1 MNLEKLFLEKT
12 PLFVFSSTRRLKHF
26 YLEQGEGF
34 LPNAMSMGSFFE
46 QAFYIPNKKKIPN
59 SARLILM
66 IDTIKA
72 IAKEKKSILE
82 GLLLFEN
89 SFLGY
94 LESTSFLFDLFDELS
109 SACIKLNELSSKDI
123 YLDYEK
129 HLEVLEMI
137 YDRYIKKLEGL
148 GFYDKIMQE
157 KPAILKE
164 FFEHFSSIEWHLD
177 GFMSVFERQCLLE
190 AAELVPIT
198 LHLSCDKY
206 NQKFL
211 EFLNLKL
218 ETDCDYSI
226 DFKTQKILSQTPKR
240 QKIEPKLY
248 ANSSYLKQSALVLQ
262 TIEEYLQKDNDP
274 NKMAIITPNADFLP
288 FLKLLDKNN
297 NLNFAMGLGAKNSP
311 YYTEL
316 VKILE
321 NLETSGFDLST
332 SPLLDL
338 ENLTL
343 ALLEQQ
349 SSKEKAPLKEAH
361 SQIMHQYHLLKDTLK
376 NYSLKDLLHLYLQEF
391 EANFRLDDSSGG
403 KIQVMDTLETRG
415 MQFDKIV
422 IVDFNETC
430 VPSLKDCD
438 LFLNSALRKSLN
450 LPTLLDKKNLQKHYY
465 YQLFKNSKEITLSY
479 IESETSKVSNMLLEL
494 NLHIEPIKDA
504 YTLFAPSLSKDYQE
518 EEIKAA
524 IPKDFSF
531 SASSLNAFLT
541 CKRRFYYHYMKR
553 FKESPKDESNSA
565 VGSLLHELLKE
576 AYEKDKNPYVLE
588 ERLIWLL
595 ETRENITPKERL
607 DTLVAL
613 KKIQAFYLKEKERFN
628 TKIKILDLEKS
639 FETIIQGIVFKGR
652 IDRIDKTADNE
663 MILLDYKF
671 KNDLK
676 LDNMSKTQRGG
687 LSPIEIAQISTDY
700 QMAIEIAQIS
710 TDYQMAIYAFA
721 LKNLGYKEPIKAF
734 FYDLRKGELL
744 EEDELI
750 LQAKMDHLEFSLI
763 PKLKQEI
770 DFEKT
775 SEAKDCEYC
784 SFKDMCNR

>member
-1 MNLEKLFLEKT
+1 MNLEKLFSQKT

-34 LPNAMSMGSFFE
+34 LPNAMSMGNFFE

-59 SARLILM
+59 SVRLILM

-226 DFKTQKILSQTPKR
+226 DFKTQKILSQTFND

-262 TIEEYLQKDNDP
+262 TIEEYLQQDNDP

-321 NLETSGFDLST
+321 DLETSGFDWSA

-338 ENLTL
+338 ESLTL
-343 ALLEQQ
+343 VLLEQQ

-403 KIQVMDTLETRG
+403 KIRVMDTLETRG

-479 IESETSKVSNMLLEL
+479 IESETSKASNMLLEL

-504 YTLFAPSLSKDYQE
+504 YTLFAPSPLKDYQE

-576 AYEKDKNPYVLE
+576 AYEKDKNPYALE

-607 DTLVAL
+607 DTLIAL
-613 KKIQAFYLKEKERFN
+613 KKIQAFYLKEKERFKA
-628 TKIKILDLEKS
+628 KIKILDLEKS
-639 FETIIQGIVFKGR
+639 FETTIQGVIFKGR

-663 MILLDYKF
+663 IILLDYKF
-671 KNDLK
+671 KSDLK
-676 LDNMSKTQRGG
+676 LDNMSKTQREG
-687 LSPIEIAQISTDY
+687 LSP
-700 QMAIEIAQIS
+700 IEIAQIS

-775 SEAKDCEYC
+775 LEVKDCEYC

>member
-59 SARLILM
+59 SVRQILM

-137 YDRYIKKLEGL
+137 YDRYVKKLEEL

-157 KPAILKE
+157 KPTILKE
-164 FFEHFSSIEWHLD
+164 FFEHFSSIEWYLD

-190 AAELVPIT
+190 VAELVPIT

-226 DFKTQKILSQTPKR
+226 DFKTQKILSQTFND

-248 ANSSYLKQSALVLQ
+248 ANSSYLKQGALVLQ

-321 NLETSGFDLST
+321 DLETSGFDLSA

-343 ALLEQQ
+343 PLLEQQ

-361 SQIMHQYHLLKDTLK
+361 SQIMHQYHLLKNTLK

-403 KIQVMDTLETRG
+403 KIRVMDTLETRG

-465 YQLFKNSKEITLSY
+465 YQLFKNSKEMVLSY

-504 YTLFAPSLSKDYQE
+504 YTLFAPSPLKDYQE
-518 EEIKAA
+518 EKIKAA

-553 FKESPKDESNSA
+553 FKESPKDENNST

-576 AYEKDKNPYVLE
+576 AYEKDKNPYALE

-607 DTLVAL
+607 NTLVVL
-613 KKIQAFYLKEKERFN
+613 KKIQAFYLKEKERFKA
-628 TKIKILDLEKS
+628 KIKILDLEKS
-639 FETIIQGIVFKGR
+639 FETTIQGVIFKGR

-663 MILLDYKF
+663 IILLDYKF
-671 KNDLK
+671 KSDLK

-700 QMAIEIAQIS
+700 QMAI
-710 TDYQMAIYAFA
+710 YAFA
-721 LKNLGYKEPIKAF
+721 LKNLGYKESIKAF

-744 EEDELI
+744 EEDELV

-775 SEAKDCEYC
+775 LELKDCEYC

>member
-59 SARLILM
+59 NARQILM

-137 YDRYIKKLEGL
+137 YDRYIKKLEEL

-157 KPAILKE
+157 KPTILKE

-190 AAELVPIT
+190 VAELVPIT

-211 EFLNLKL
+211 EFLNLKS

-288 FLKLLDKNN
+288 FLKLLYKNN

-321 NLETSGFDLST
+321 DLQTSGFDLST

-349 SSKEKAPLKEAH
+349 NSKEKAPLKEAH

-403 KIQVMDTLETRG
+403 KIRVMDTLETRG

-479 IESETSKVSNMLLEL
+479 VESETSKASNMLLEL

-504 YTLFAPSLSKDYQE
+504 YTLFAPTPLKDYQE

-553 FKESPKDESNSA
+553 FKESPKDESNGA

-576 AYEKDKNPYVLE
+576 AYEKDKTPYALE

-613 KKIQAFYLKEKERFN
+613 KKIQAFYTKEKERFKA
-628 TKIKILDLEKS
+628 KIKILDLEKS
-639 FETIIQGIVFKGR
+639 FETIIQGVIFKGR

-663 MILLDYKF
+663 IILLDYKF
-671 KNDLK
+671 KSDLK
-676 LDNMSKTQRGG
+676 LDNMSEKQRKS
-687 LSPIEIAQISTDY
+687 LRP
-700 QMAIEIAQIS
+700 IEIAQIS

-744 EEDELI
+744 EEDELT

-763 PKLKQEI
+763 PKLKQEMV
-770 DFEKT
+770 FEKT
-775 SEAKDCEYC
+775 LEAKDCEYC

>member
-34 LPNAMSMGSFFE
+34 LPNAMSMGNFFE
-46 QAFYIPNKKKIPN
+46 QAFYIPNQKKIPN

-157 KPAILKE
+157 KPTILKE

-226 DFKTQKILSQTPKR
+226 DFKTQKILSQTFND

-248 ANSSYLKQSALVLQ
+248 ANSSYLKQGALVLQ

-321 NLETSGFDLST
+321 DLETSDLDLSE
-332 SPLLDL
+332 SALLDL
-338 ENLTL
+338 ENITL
-343 ALLEQQ
+343 PLLEQQ
-349 SSKEKAPLKEAH
+349 SSKEKMPLKEVH

-403 KIQVMDTLETRG
+403 KIRVMDTLETRG

-479 IESETSKVSNMLLEL
+479 IESETSKASNMLLEL

-504 YTLFAPSLSKDYQE
+504 YTLFAPSPLKDYQE

-541 CKRRFYYHYMKR
+541 CKRRFYYHYIKR
-553 FKESPKDESNSA
+553 FKESPKDENNSA

-607 DTLVAL
+607 DTLIAL

-628 TKIKILDLEKS
+628 AKIKILDLEKS
-639 FETIIQGIVFKGR
+639 FETIIQGVVFKGR

-663 MILLDYKF
+663 IILLDYKF
-671 KNDLK
+671 KSDLK

-687 LSPIEIAQISTDY
+687 LSPIEIAQIST
-700 QMAIEIAQIS
+700 EIS

-744 EEDELI
+744 EEDELV

-775 SEAKDCEYC
+775 LEVKDCEYC

>member
-109 SACIKLNELSSKDI
+109 SACIKLNELSFKDI

-137 YDRYIKKLEGL
+137 YNRYIKKLEEL
-148 GFYDKIMQE
+148 GFYDKIMQK
-157 KPAILKE
+157 KPTILKE

-190 AAELVPIT
+190 VAELVPIT

-226 DFKTQKILSQTPKR
+226 DFKTQKILSQTFND

-288 FLKLLDKNN
+288 FLKLLDQNN

-321 NLETSGFDLST
+321 DLQTSGFDLSA

-338 ENLTL
+338 ESLTL

-349 SSKEKAPLKEAH
+349 NSKEKAPLKEAH

-376 NYSLKDLLHLYLQEF
+376 NYNLKDLLHLYLQEF

-403 KIQVMDTLETRG
+403 KIRVMDTLETRG

-504 YTLFAPSLSKDYQE
+504 YTLFAPSPLKDYQE

-553 FKESPKDESNSA
+553 FKESPKDENNSA

-576 AYEKDKNPYVLE
+576 AYEKDKNPYALE

-595 ETRENITPKERL
+595 ETRGNITTKERL

-613 KKIQAFYLKEKERFN
+613 KKIQAFYLKEKERFKA
-628 TKIKILDLEKS
+628 KIKILDLEKS
-639 FETIIQGIVFKGR
+639 FETIIQGVVFKGR

-663 MILLDYKF
+663 IILLDYKF
-671 KNDLK
+671 KSDLK
-676 LDNMSKTQRGG
+676 LDNMSKTQRGD

-700 QMAIEIAQIS
+700 QMAI
-710 TDYQMAIYAFA
+710 YACT
-721 LKNLGYKEPIKAF
+721 LKNLGYKGPIKSF

-744 EEDELI
+744 EEDELT

-775 SEAKDCEYC
+775 LEVKDCEYC

>member
-59 SARLILM
+59 SARQILM

-137 YDRYIKKLEGL
+137 YDRYIKKLEEL
-148 GFYDKIMQE
+148 GFYDKIMQK
-157 KPAILKE
+157 KPTILKE

-190 AAELVPIT
+190 VAELVPIT

-226 DFKTQKILSQTPKR
+226 DFKTQKILSQTFND

-248 ANSSYLKQSALVLQ
+248 ANSSYLKQGALVLQ

-288 FLKLLDKNN
+288 FLKLLDQNN

-321 NLETSGFDLST
+321 DLQTSGFNLSG
-332 SPLLDL
+332 SALLDL
-338 ENLTL
+338 ENITL

-361 SQIMHQYHLLKDTLK
+361 SQIMHQYHLLKDTLQ

-403 KIQVMDTLETRG
+403 KIRVMDTLETRG

-465 YQLFKNSKEITLSY
+465 YQLFKNSKEMVLSY
-479 IESETSKVSNMLLEL
+479 IESETSKASNMLLEL
-494 NLHIEPIKDA
+494 DLHTEPIKDA
-504 YTLFAPSLSKDYQE
+504 YTLFAPSPLKDYQE

-524 IPKDFSF
+524 IPKDFGF

-576 AYEKDKNPYVLE
+576 AYEKDKNPYALE

-595 ETRENITPKERL
+595 ETRENVTPKERL
-607 DTLVAL
+607 DTLIAL
-613 KKIQAFYLKEKERFN
+613 KKIQAFYLKEKERFKA
-628 TKIKILDLEKS
+628 KIKILDLEKS

-663 MILLDYKF
+663 IILLDYKF

-676 LDNMSKTQRGG
+676 LDNMSEKQRKS
-687 LSPIEIAQISTDY
+687 LSP
-700 QMAIEIAQIS
+700 IEIAQIS

-744 EEDELI
+744 EEDELT

-770 DFEKT
+770 VFEKT
-775 SEAKDCEYC
+775 LEAKDCEYC

>member
-1 MNLEKLFLEKT
+1 MNLEKLFLEKA
-12 PLFVFSSTRRLKHF
+12 PLFIFSSTRRLKHF

-72 IAKEKKSILE
+72 VAKEKKSILE

-137 YDRYIKKLEGL
+137 YNRYIKKLEEL

-157 KPAILKE
+157 KPTILKE

-190 AAELVPIT
+190 VAELVPIT

-226 DFKTQKILSQTPKR
+226 DFKTQKILSQTSND

-262 TIEEYLQKDNDP
+262 TIEEYLQQDNDP

-297 NLNFAMGLGAKNSP
+297 NLNFAMGLGAKNNP

-321 NLETSGFDLST
+321 DLETSGFDLSA

-343 ALLEQQ
+343 PLLEQQ

-361 SQIMHQYHLLKDTLK
+361 SQIMHQYHLLKDALK

-403 KIQVMDTLETRG
+403 KIRVMDTLETRG

-465 YQLFKNSKEITLSY
+465 YQLFKNSKEMALSY

-494 NLHIEPIKDA
+494 DLPIEPIKDA
-504 YTLFAPSLSKDYQE
+504 YTLFAPTPLKDYQE
-518 EEIKAA
+518 EEIKAT

-541 CKRRFYYHYMKR
+541 CKCRFYYHYIKR

-576 AYEKDKNPYVLE
+576 AYEKDKNPYALE
-588 ERLIWLL
+588 ERLVQLL
-595 ETRENITPKERL
+595 KTRENITPKERL
-607 DTLVAL
+607 DTLIAL
-613 KKIQAFYLKEKERFN
+613 KKIQAFYVKEKERFKA
-628 TKIKILDLEKS
+628 KIKILDLEKS
-639 FETIIQGIVFKGR
+639 FETTIQGVAFKGR

-671 KNDLK
+671 KSKLK
-676 LDNMSKTQRGG
+676 LDNMSEKQRGG
-687 LSPIEIAQISTDY
+687 LSPIEIAQLSADY
-700 QMAIEIAQIS
+700 QMAV
-710 TDYQMAIYAFA
+710 YVFA
-721 LKNLGYKEPIKAF
+721 LKNLGYKGPIKAF

-744 EEDELI
+744 EEEEPI
-750 LQAKMDHLEFSLI
+750 LQAKMHYLESSLI

-775 SEAKDCEYC
+775 LEVKDCEYC

>member
-1 MNLEKLFLEKT
+1 MNLEKLFLERT

-109 SACIKLNELSSKDI
+109 SACIKLNELPSKDI

-137 YDRYIKKLEGL
+137 YKRYIKKLEEL

-157 KPAILKE
+157 KPTILKE

-190 AAELVPIT
+190 VAKLVPIT
-198 LHLSCDKY
+198 LHLSCDQY

-226 DFKTQKILSQTPKR
+226 DFKTQKILSQTFND

-316 VKILE
+316 LKTLE
-321 NLETSGFDLST
+321 DLETSGFDLSA

-403 KIQVMDTLETRG
+403 KIRVMDTLETRG

-422 IVDFNETC
+422 IVNFNETC

-465 YQLFKNSKEITLSY
+465 YQLFKNSKEMALSY

-504 YTLFAPSLSKDYQE
+504 YTLFESTPLKDYQE
-518 EEIKAA
+518 EEIQAA

-541 CKRRFYYHYMKR
+541 CKRRFYYHYIKR
-553 FKESPKDESNSA
+553 FKESPKDESNST

-576 AYEKDKNPYVLE
+576 AYEKDKNPYALE
-588 ERLIWLL
+588 ERLIQLL
-595 ETRENITPKERL
+595 ETRGNITPKERL
-607 DTLVAL
+607 DTLIAL
-613 KKIQAFYLKEKERFN
+613 KKIQAFYVKEKERFN
-628 TKIKILDLEKS
+628 AKIKILDLEKS
-639 FETIIQGIVFKGR
+639 FETTIQGVAFKGR

-663 MILLDYKF
+663 IVLLDYKF
-671 KNDLK
+671 KSELK
-676 LDNMSKTQRGG
+676 LDNMSEKQRGS
-687 LSPIEIAQISTDY
+687 LSSIEIAQIS
-700 QMAIEIAQIS
+700 A
-710 TDYQMAIYAFA
+710 DYQMAIYAFA
-721 LKNLGYKEPIKAF
+721 LKNLGYKGPIKAF
-734 FYDLRKGELL
+734 FYDLRKGKLL
-744 EEDELI
+744 EEEEPV
-750 LQAKMDHLEFSLI
+750 LQAKMDYLKFSLI

-775 SEAKDCEYC
+775 LEVKDCEYC

>member
-34 LPNAMSMGSFFE
+34 LPSAMSMGNFFE

-109 SACIKLNELSSKDI
+109 SACIKLNELSFKDI

-137 YDRYIKKLEGL
+137 YDRYIKKLEEL
-148 GFYDKIMQE
+148 GFYDKIIQE

-190 AAELVPIT
+190 VAELVPIT

-226 DFKTQKILSQTPKR
+226 DFKTQKILSQTFND

-248 ANSSYLKQSALVLQ
+248 ANSSYLKQGALVLQ

-288 FLKLLDKNN
+288 FLKLLDRNN

-321 NLETSGFDLST
+321 DLQTSGFNLSG
-332 SPLLDL
+332 SALLDL
-338 ENLTL
+338 ENITL
-343 ALLEQQ
+343 PLLEQQ

-403 KIQVMDTLETRG
+403 KIRVMDTLETRG

-465 YQLFKNSKEITLSY
+465 YQLFKNSKEMVLSY
-479 IESETSKVSNMLLEL
+479 IESETSKASNMLLEL
-494 NLHIEPIKDA
+494 DLHIEPIKDA
-504 YTLFAPSLSKDYQE
+504 YTLFESTPLKDYQE

-541 CKRRFYYHYMKR
+541 CKRRFYYYYMKR
-553 FKESPKDESNSA
+553 FKESPKDENNSA

-576 AYEKDKNPYVLE
+576 AYEKDKNPYALE

-613 KKIQAFYLKEKERFN
+613 KKIQAFYAKEKERFN
-628 TKIKILDLEKS
+628 AKIKILDLEKS
-639 FETIIQGIVFKGR
+639 FETAIQGVVFKGR

-663 MILLDYKF
+663 IILLDYKF
-671 KNDLK
+671 KSDLK
-676 LDNMSKTQRGG
+676 LDNMSKTQREG

-700 QMAIEIAQIS
+700 QMAI
-710 TDYQMAIYAFA
+710 YACA
-721 LKNLGYKEPIKAF
+721 LKNLGYKGPIKAF

-744 EEDELI
+744 EEDELT
-750 LQAKMDHLEFSLI
+750 LQAKMDHLEFSLV

-775 SEAKDCEYC
+775 LEVKDCEYC

>member
-1 MNLEKLFLEKT
+1 MNLEKLFSQKT

-137 YDRYIKKLEGL
+137 YERYIKKLEGL

-157 KPAILKE
+157 KPTILKE

-190 AAELVPIT
+190 VAELVPIT

-226 DFKTQKILSQTPKR
+226 DFKTQKILSQTPNR

-262 TIEEYLQKDNDP
+262 TIEEYLQQDNDP

-297 NLNFAMGLGAKNSP
+297 NLNFAMGLGAKNSL

-321 NLETSGFDLST
+321 DLQTSGFDLSA

-361 SQIMHQYHLLKDTLK
+361 SQIMHQYHLLKNTLK

-403 KIQVMDTLETRG
+403 KIRVMDTLETRG
-415 MQFDKIV
+415 MQFDKVV

-465 YQLFKNSKEITLSY
+465 YQLFKNSKEMVLSY
-479 IESETSKVSNMLLEL
+479 IESETSKASNMLLEL

-504 YTLFAPSLSKDYQE
+504 YTLFAPTPLKDYQE

-541 CKRRFYYHYMKR
+541 CKRRFYYHYIKR

-576 AYEKDKNPYVLE
+576 AYEKDKNPYALE

-607 DTLVAL
+607 DTLIAL
-613 KKIQAFYLKEKERFN
+613 KKIQAFYVKEKERFKA
-628 TKIKILDLEKS
+628 KIKILDLEKS
-639 FETIIQGIVFKGR
+639 FETTIQGVAFKGR

-671 KNDLK
+671 KSELK
-676 LDNMSKTQRGG
+676 LDNMSKNQREG
-687 LSPIEIAQISTDY
+687 LSP
-700 QMAIEIAQIS
+700 IEIAQIS

-721 LKNLGYKEPIKAF
+721 LKNLGYKGPIKAF

-744 EEDELI
+744 EEEELT
-750 LQAKMDHLEFSLI
+750 LQAKMDHLEYSLI
-763 PKLKQEI
+763 PKLKQEMV
-770 DFEKT
+770 FEKT
-775 SEAKDCEYC
+775 PEIKDCEYC

>member
-46 QAFYIPNKKKIPN
+46 QAFYIPNKKKIPKN
-59 SARLILM
+59 ACQILM

-72 IAKEKKSILE
+72 IAREKKSILE

-137 YDRYIKKLEGL
+137 YDRYIKKLEKL

-157 KPAILKE
+157 KPTILKE
-164 FFEHFSSIEWHLD
+164 FFEHFSSIEWYLD

-190 AAELVPIT
+190 VAELVPIT

-226 DFKTQKILSQTPKR
+226 DFKTQKILSQTFND

-248 ANSSYLKQSALVLQ
+248 ANSSYLKQGALVLQ

-274 NKMAIITPNADFLP
+274 NQMAIITPNADFLP

-321 NLETSGFDLST
+321 DLQTSDCNLSESA
-332 SPLLDL
+332 LLDL

-361 SQIMHQYHLLKDTLK
+361 SQIMHQYHLLKDTLQ

-403 KIQVMDTLETRG
+403 KIRVMDTLETRG
-415 MQFDKIV
+415 MQFDKVV

-479 IESETSKVSNMLLEL
+479 IESETSKASNMLLEL

-504 YTLFAPSLSKDYQE
+504 YTLFAPTPLKDYQE

-531 SASSLNAFLT
+531 STSSLNAFLT
-541 CKRRFYYHYMKR
+541 CKRRFYYHYIKR
-553 FKESPKDESNSA
+553 FKESPKDESNST

-576 AYEKDKNPYVLE
+576 AYKKDKNPYSLE
-588 ERLIWLL
+588 ERLIQFL

-639 FETIIQGIVFKGR
+639 FETIIQGVVFKGR

-663 MILLDYKF
+663 IILLDYKF

-676 LDNMSKTQRGG
+676 LDNMSKTQRER
-687 LSPIEIAQISTDY
+687 LSPIEIAQIR
-700 QMAIEIAQIS
+700 

-744 EEDELI
+744 EEDELV

-775 SEAKDCEYC
+775 LEVKDCEYC

>member
-1 MNLEKLFLEKT
+1 MHLEKLFLEKT

-34 LPNAMSMGSFFE
+34 LPSAMSMGSFFE
-46 QAFYIPNKKKIPN
+46 QAFYIPNKKKIPK
-59 SARLILM
+59 SVRQILM
-66 IDTIKA
+66 IDTIKT
-72 IAKEKKSILE
+72 IAKEKGSILE

-129 HLEVLEMI
+129 HLEILEMI
-137 YDRYIKKLEGL
+137 YDRYIKKLEKL

-164 FFEHFSSIEWHLD
+164 FFSHFSSIEWHLD

-190 AAELVPIT
+190 AAELVPII

-226 DFKTQKILSQTPKR
+226 DFKTQKILSQTPND

-248 ANSSYLKQSALVLQ
+248 ANSSYLKQSALILQ

-297 NLNFAMGLGAKNSP
+297 NLNFAMGLGAKNCS

-321 NLETSGFDLST
+321 DSENNDGSLSA
-332 SPLLDL
+332 SALLDL

-343 ALLEQQ
+343 SLLEEQ
-349 SSKEKAPLKEAH
+349 SSKEQASLKETH
-361 SQIMHQYHLLKDTLK
+361 SQIMHQYHLLEDTLK
-376 NYSLKDLLHLYLQEF
+376 NYSFKDLLHLYLQEF

-403 KIQVMDTLETRG
+403 KIRVMDTLETRG

-422 IVDFNETC
+422 IADFNESC
-430 VPSLKDCD
+430 VPNLKDCD

-465 YQLFKNSKEITLSY
+465 YQLFKNSKEMVLSY
-479 IESETSKVSNMLLEL
+479 IESETSKASNMLLEL
-494 NLHIEPIKDA
+494 DLNLKPIKDA
-504 YTLFAPSLSKDYQE
+504 YTLFATSPLKDYQE
-518 EEIKAA
+518 EDIKAT
-524 IPKDFSF
+524 IPKGFGF
-531 SASSLNAFLT
+531 SASSLNTFLA
-541 CKRRFYYHYMKR
+541 CKRRFYYHYIKR
-553 FKESPKDESNSA
+553 FRESSKDESNST

-576 AYEKDKNPYVLE
+576 AYEKNKSPNLLK
-588 ERLIWLL
+588 ERLIQLL
-595 ETRENITPKERL
+595 EKKENTTPKERL
-607 DTLVAL
+607 DTLVAIE
-613 KKIQAFYLKEKERFN
+613 KIQAFYKKEQQRFSE
-628 TKIKILDLEKS
+628 KITILDLEKS
-639 FETIIQGIVFKGR
+639 FETTVEGILFKGR
-652 IDRIDKTADNE
+652 IDRIDKSADNE
-663 MILLDYKF
+663 IILLDYKF
-671 KNDLK
+671 KSELQ
-676 LDNMSKTQRGG
+676 LDNMSKKQRGN
-687 LSPIEIAQISTDY
+687 LSPTEIAQISP
-700 QMAIEIAQIS
+700 
-710 TDYQMAIYAFA
+710 DYQMAIYAYA
-721 LKNLGYKEPIKAF
+721 LKNLGYKDPIKAF
-734 FYDLRKGELL
+734 FYDLRKGELVG
-744 EEDELI
+744 EDELF
-750 LQAKMDHLEFSLI
+750 LQAKINHLVHSLI

-770 DFEKT
+770 DFKKT
-775 SEAKDCEYC
+775 SEVKDCEYC
-784 SFKDMCNR
+784 SFKDMCNRNL

>member
-1 MNLEKLFLEKT
+1 MNLEKLFLEKS

-34 LPNAMSMGSFFE
+34 LPNAMSMGNFFE
-46 QAFYIPNKKKIPN
+46 QAFYIPNKKKIPKN
-59 SARLILM
+59 ARQILM

-109 SACIKLNELSSKDI
+109 SACIKLNELSFKDI

-148 GFYDKIMQE
+148 GFYDKIMQK
-157 KPAILKE
+157 KPTILKE

-190 AAELVPIT
+190 VAELVPIT

-226 DFKTQKILSQTPKR
+226 DFKTQKILSQTFND

-248 ANSSYLKQSALVLQ
+248 ANSSYLKQGALVLQ

-288 FLKLLDKNN
+288 FLKLLDQNN

-321 NLETSGFDLST
+321 DLQTSDFNLSGSA
-332 SPLLDL
+332 LLDL
-338 ENLTL
+338 ENITL
-343 ALLEQQ
+343 PLLEQQ

-403 KIQVMDTLETRG
+403 KIRVMDTLETRG

-465 YQLFKNSKEITLSY
+465 YQLFKNSKEITLSH
-479 IESETSKVSNMLLEL
+479 IESETSKASNMLLEL

-504 YTLFAPSLSKDYQE
+504 YTLFETSPLKDYQE

-531 SASSLNAFLT
+531 SASSLNTFLT

-553 FKESPKDESNSA
+553 FKESPKDENNSA

-576 AYEKDKNPYVLE
+576 AYEKDKNPYALE

-607 DTLVAL
+607 DTLIAL

-628 TKIKILDLEKS
+628 AKIKILDLEKS
-639 FETIIQGIVFKGR
+639 FETIIQGVIFKGR

-663 MILLDYKF
+663 IILLDYKF
-671 KNDLK
+671 
-676 LDNMSKTQRGG
+676 RG
-687 LSPIEIAQISTDY
+687 LSP
-700 QMAIEIAQIS
+700 IEIAQIS

-721 LKNLGYKEPIKAF
+721 LKNLGYREPIKAF

-744 EEDELI
+744 EEDELT

-775 SEAKDCEYC
+775 LEVKDCEYC

>member
-46 QAFYIPNKKKIPN
+46 QAFYIPNKKKIPKN
-59 SARLILM
+59 VRQILM

-137 YDRYIKKLEGL
+137 YDRYVKKLEEL

-157 KPAILKE
+157 KPTILKE

-190 AAELVPIT
+190 VAELVPIT

-248 ANSSYLKQSALVLQ
+248 ANSSYLKQGALVLQ

-288 FLKLLDKNN
+288 FLKLLDQNN

-321 NLETSGFDLST
+321 DLQTSGFDLSA

-338 ENLTL
+338 ESLTL

-349 SSKEKAPLKEAH
+349 GSKEKAPLKEVH
-361 SQIMHQYHLLKDTLK
+361 SQIMHQYHLLKNTLK

-403 KIQVMDTLETRG
+403 KIRVMDTLETRG

-479 IESETSKVSNMLLEL
+479 IESETSKASNMLLEL
-494 NLHIEPIKDA
+494 DLHIEPIKDA
-504 YTLFAPSLSKDYQE
+504 YTLFAPSPLKDYQE

-541 CKRRFYYHYMKR
+541 CKRRFYYHYIKR

-576 AYEKDKNPYVLE
+576 AYEKDKNPYALE
-588 ERLIWLL
+588 ERLVQLL

-607 DTLVAL
+607 DTLIAL
-613 KKIQAFYLKEKERFN
+613 KKIQAFYVKEKERFKA
-628 TKIKILDLEKS
+628 KIKILDLEKS
-639 FETIIQGIVFKGR
+639 FETIIQGIVFKGH

-671 KNDLK
+671 KSELK
-676 LDNMSKTQRGG
+676 LDNMSKTQREG
-687 LSPIEIAQISTDY
+687 LSPIEIAQISP
-700 QMAIEIAQIS
+700 
-710 TDYQMAIYAFA
+710 DYQMAIYAFA

-744 EEDELI
+744 EEDELT
-750 LQAKMDHLEFSLI
+750 LQAKMHYLEFSLI

>member
-1 MNLEKLFLEKT
+1 MNLEKLFSQKT

-59 SARLILM
+59 SARQILM

-72 IAKEKKSILE
+72 IAREKKSILE

-109 SACIKLNELSSKDI
+109 SACIKLNELSFKDI

-137 YDRYIKKLEGL
+137 YDRYVKKLEEL

-190 AAELVPIT
+190 MAELVPIT

-226 DFKTQKILSQTPKR
+226 DFKTQKILSQTFND

-248 ANSSYLKQSALVLQ
+248 ANSSYLKQGALVLQ

-288 FLKLLDKNN
+288 FLKLLDRNN

-321 NLETSGFDLST
+321 DLQTSGFDLSA

-349 SSKEKAPLKEAH
+349 SSKEKTPLKEAH

-403 KIQVMDTLETRG
+403 KIRVMDTLETRG
-415 MQFDKIV
+415 MQFDKVV

-479 IESETSKVSNMLLEL
+479 IESETSKASNMLLEL

-504 YTLFAPSLSKDYQE
+504 YTLFAPSPLKDYQE
-518 EEIKAA
+518 EEIKVA

-565 VGSLLHELLKE
+565 VGSLIHELLKE
-576 AYEKDKNPYVLE
+576 VYEKDKNPHSLE

-613 KKIQAFYLKEKERFN
+613 KKIQAFYLKEKERFKA
-628 TKIKILDLEKS
+628 KIKILDLEKS
-639 FETIIQGIVFKGR
+639 FETIIQGVVFKGR

-663 MILLDYKF
+663 IILLDYKF
-671 KNDLK
+671 KSDLR
-676 LDNMSKTQRGG
+676 LDNI
-687 LSPIEIAQISTDY
+687 SP
-700 QMAIEIAQIS
+700 IEIAQIS

-750 LQAKMDHLEFSLI
+750 LQAKMDHLEYSLI

-775 SEAKDCEYC
+775 LEVKDCEYC

>member
-46 QAFYIPNKKKIPN
+46 QAFYIPNKKKIPKN
-59 SARLILM
+59 ARQILM

-137 YDRYIKKLEGL
+137 YDRYIKKLEKL

-157 KPAILKE
+157 KPTILKE

-190 AAELVPIT
+190 VAELVPIT

-226 DFKTQKILSQTPKR
+226 DFKTQKILSQTFND

-262 TIEEYLQKDNDP
+262 TTEEYLQENNDP
-274 NKMAIITPNADFLP
+274 NQMAIITPNADFLP

-321 NLETSGFDLST
+321 DLQTSDLDLSG
-332 SPLLDL
+332 SALLDL
-338 ENLTL
+338 ENLTIP
-343 ALLEQQ
+343 LLEQQ

-403 KIQVMDTLETRG
+403 KIRVMDTLETRG
-415 MQFDKIV
+415 MQFDKVV

-479 IESETSKVSNMLLEL
+479 IESETLKASNMLLEL

-504 YTLFAPSLSKDYQE
+504 YTLFETSPLKDYQE

-553 FKESPKDESNSA
+553 FKETPKDESNSA

-576 AYEKDKNPYVLE
+576 AYEKDKNPYSLE
-588 ERLIWLL
+588 ERLIQFL

-628 TKIKILDLEKS
+628 TEITILDLEKS
-639 FETIIQGIVFKGR
+639 FETIIQGVIFKGR

-663 MILLDYKF
+663 IILLDYKF
-671 KNDLK
+671 KSDLK
-676 LDNMSKTQRGG
+676 LDNMSEKQRKS
-687 LSPIEIAQISTDY
+687 LRP
-700 QMAIEIAQIS
+700 IEIAQIS
-710 TDYQMAIYAFA
+710 TDYQMAIYARS

-775 SEAKDCEYC
+775 LEVKDCEYC

>member
-34 LPNAMSMGSFFE
+34 LPSAMSMGSFFE
-46 QAFYIPNKKKIPN
+46 QAFYIPNKKKIPKN
-59 SARLILM
+59 ACQILM

-137 YDRYIKKLEGL
+137 YDRYIKKLEKL

-157 KPAILKE
+157 KPTILKE

-190 AAELVPIT
+190 VAKLVPIT

-226 DFKTQKILSQTPKR
+226 DFKTQKILSQTFND

-248 ANSSYLKQSALVLQ
+248 ANSNYLKQGALVLQ

-321 NLETSGFDLST
+321 DLEASGDLSA

-343 ALLEQQ
+343 PLLEQQ

-391 EANFRLDDSSGG
+391 ETNFRLDDSSGG
-403 KIQVMDTLETRG
+403 KIRVMDTLETRG

-438 LFLNSALRKSLN
+438 LFLNSALRQSLN

-465 YQLFKNSKEITLSY
+465 YQLFKNSKEMALSY
-479 IESETSKVSNMLLEL
+479 IESETSKASNMLLEL

-504 YTLFAPSLSKDYQE
+504 YTLFATAPLKDYQE

-541 CKRRFYYHYMKR
+541 CKRRFYYHYMKC
-553 FKESPKDESNSA
+553 FKESPKDENNSA

-576 AYEKDKNPYVLE
+576 AYEKDKNPYSLE

-595 ETRENITPKERL
+595 KTRENITPKERL

-628 TKIKILDLEKS
+628 AKIKILDLEKS
-639 FETIIQGIVFKGR
+639 FETAIQGVVFKGR
-652 IDRIDKTADNE
+652 IDRVDKTADNE
-663 MILLDYKF
+663 IILLDYKF
-671 KNDLK
+671 KSDLK
-676 LDNMSKTQRGG
+676 L
-687 LSPIEIAQISTDY
+687 SPK
-700 QMAIEIAQIS
+700 EIAQIS

-744 EEDELI
+744 EEDELV

-770 DFEKT
+770 DFKKT
-775 SEAKDCEYC
+775 LEVKDCEYC

>member
-34 LPNAMSMGSFFE
+34 LPNAMSMGNFFE

-59 SARLILM
+59 SVRLILM

-137 YDRYIKKLEGL
+137 YERYIKKLEEL

-157 KPAILKE
+157 KPTILKE

-190 AAELVPIT
+190 VAELVPIT

-321 NLETSGFDLST
+321 YLQTSDCNLSGSA
-332 SPLLDL
+332 LLDL
-338 ENLTL
+338 ENITL
-343 ALLEQQ
+343 PLLEQQ

-361 SQIMHQYHLLKDTLK
+361 SQIMHQYHLLKDTLQ

-403 KIQVMDTLETRG
+403 KIRVMDTLETRG
-415 MQFDKIV
+415 MQFDKVV

-438 LFLNSALRKSLN
+438 LFLNSALRQSLN

-465 YQLFKNSKEITLSY
+465 YQLFKNSKEMVLSY
-479 IESETSKVSNMLLEL
+479 IESETSKASNMLLEL
-494 NLHIEPIKDA
+494 DLHIEPIKDA
-504 YTLFAPSLSKDYQE
+504 YTLFAPSPLKDYQE

-541 CKRRFYYHYMKR
+541 CKRRFYYHCMKR
-553 FKESPKDESNSA
+553 FKESPKDENNSA

-576 AYEKDKNPYVLE
+576 AYEKDKNPYALE

-607 DTLVAL
+607 DTLIVL
-613 KKIQAFYLKEKERFN
+613 KKIQAFYLKEKERFKA
-628 TKIKILDLEKS
+628 KIKILDLEKS
-639 FETIIQGIVFKGR
+639 FETTIQGVAFKGR

-663 MILLDYKF
+663 IILLDYKF
-671 KNDLK
+671 ENDLK
-676 LDNMSKTQRGG
+676 LDNMNKTQREG

-700 QMAIEIAQIS
+700 QMAF
-710 TDYQMAIYAFA
+710 YAFA

-744 EEDELI
+744 EEEELT

-763 PKLKQEI
+763 PKLKQAI

-775 SEAKDCEYC
+775 LEAKDCEYC

>member
-1 MNLEKLFLEKT
+1 MNLEKLFSQKT

-34 LPNAMSMGSFFE
+34 LPNAMSMGNFFE

-59 SARLILM
+59 NARQILM

-137 YDRYIKKLEGL
+137 YDHYIKKLEGL

-190 AAELVPIT
+190 VAELVPIT

-321 NLETSGFDLST
+321 DLQTSGFDLSA

-338 ENLTL
+338 ESLTL

-361 SQIMHQYHLLKDTLK
+361 SQIMHQYHLLEDTLK

-403 KIQVMDTLETRG
+403 KIRVMDTLETRG

-465 YQLFKNSKEITLSY
+465 YQLFKNSKEIALSY
-479 IESETSKVSNMLLEL
+479 IENETSKASNMLLEL

-504 YTLFAPSLSKDYQE
+504 YTLFAPSLLKDYQE

-576 AYEKDKNPYVLE
+576 AYEKDKNPYALE
-588 ERLIWLL
+588 ERLIQLL

-607 DTLVAL
+607 DTLIAL
-613 KKIQAFYLKEKERFN
+613 KKIQAFYLKEKERFKA
-628 TKIKILDLEKS
+628 KIKILDLEKS
-639 FETIIQGIVFKGR
+639 FETIIQGVVFKGR

-663 MILLDYKF
+663 IILLDYKF
-671 KNDLK
+671 KSDLK

-687 LSPIEIAQISTDY
+687 LSP
-700 QMAIEIAQIS
+700 IEIAQIS

-744 EEDELI
+744 EEEELT
-750 LQAKMDHLEFSLI
+750 LQAKMDHLEYSLI

-775 SEAKDCEYC
+775 LEVKDCEYC

>member
-59 SARLILM
+59 SARQILM

-137 YDRYIKKLEGL
+137 YDRYIKNLEEL

-157 KPAILKE
+157 KPTILKE
-164 FFEHFSSIEWHLD
+164 FFEHFSPIEWHLD

-226 DFKTQKILSQTPKR
+226 DFKTQKILSQTFND

-262 TIEEYLQKDNDP
+262 TIEEYLQQDNDP

-321 NLETSGFDLST
+321 DLETGGFDLSA

-403 KIQVMDTLETRG
+403 KIRVMDTLETRG
-415 MQFDKIV
+415 MQFDKVV

-438 LFLNSALRKSLN
+438 LFLNSVLRKSLN

-465 YQLFKNSKEITLSY
+465 YQLFKNSKEMALSY
-479 IESETSKVSNMLLEL
+479 IESETSKVSKMLLEL
-494 NLHIEPIKDA
+494 DLPIEPIKDA
-504 YTLFAPSLSKDYQE
+504 YTLFAPTPLKDYQE
-518 EEIKAA
+518 EEIKTT

-553 FKESPKDESNSA
+553 FKESPKDESNST

-576 AYEKDKNPYVLE
+576 AYEKDKNPYALE
-588 ERLIWLL
+588 ERLIQLL
-595 ETRENITPKERL
+595 KTRENITPKERL
-607 DTLVAL
+607 DTLIAL
-613 KKIQAFYLKEKERFN
+613 KKIQAFYAKEKERFKA
-628 TKIKILDLEKS
+628 KIKILDLEKS
-639 FETIIQGIVFKGR
+639 FETTIQGVAFKGR

-671 KNDLK
+671 KSELK
-676 LDNMSKTQRGG
+676 LDNMSKKQREG
-687 LSPIEIAQISTDY
+687 LSP
-700 QMAIEIAQIS
+700 IEIAQIS

-744 EEDELI
+744 EEEGLT

-763 PKLKQEI
+763 PKLKQEMV
-770 DFEKT
+770 FEKT
-775 SEAKDCEYC
+775 LEAKDCEYC

>member
-1 MNLEKLFLEKT
+1 MNLEKLFLEKA

-46 QAFYIPNKKKIPN
+46 QAFYIPNQKKIPN
-59 SARLILM
+59 NARQILM

-109 SACIKLNELSSKDI
+109 SACIKLNELSFKDI

-137 YDRYIKKLEGL
+137 YDRYVKKLEEL
-148 GFYDKIMQE
+148 GFYDKIMQK

-190 AAELVPIT
+190 VAELVPIT

-226 DFKTQKILSQTPKR
+226 DFKTQKILSQTFND

-248 ANSSYLKQSALVLQ
+248 ANSSYLKQGALVLQ

-321 NLETSGFDLST
+321 DLQTSDCNLSGSA
-332 SPLLDL
+332 LLDL
-338 ENLTL
+338 ENITL

-361 SQIMHQYHLLKDTLK
+361 SQIMHQYHLLKDTLQ

-403 KIQVMDTLETRG
+403 KIRVMDTLETRG
-415 MQFDKIV
+415 MQFDKVV
-422 IVDFNETC
+422 IADFNETC

-465 YQLFKNSKEITLSY
+465 YQLFKYSKEVALSY
-479 IESETSKVSNMLLEL
+479 IESETSKASNMLLEL
-494 NLHIEPIKDA
+494 DLHTEPIKDA
-504 YTLFAPSLSKDYQE
+504 YTLFETSPLKDYQE
-518 EEIKAA
+518 EEIKAT

-541 CKRRFYYHYMKR
+541 CKRRFYYHYIKR
-553 FKESPKDESNSA
+553 FKETPKDESNSA
-565 VGSLLHELLKE
+565 VGSLIHELLKE
-576 AYEKDKNPYVLE
+576 AYEKDKTPHSLE

-595 ETRENITPKERL
+595 EKRENITLKERL

-613 KKIQAFYLKEKERFN
+613 KKIQAFYKKERERFN
-628 TKIKILDLEKS
+628 AKIKILDLEKS
-639 FETIIQGIVFKGR
+639 FEMIIQGVVFKGR

-663 MILLDYKF
+663 IILLDYKF
-671 KNDLK
+671 KSDLK

-700 QMAIEIAQIS
+700 QMAI
-710 TDYQMAIYAFA
+710 YARA

-770 DFEKT
+770 DFKKT
-775 SEAKDCEYC
+775 LEVKDCEYC
-784 SFKDMCNR
+784 SFKNMCNR

>member
-59 SARLILM
+59 STRLILM

-157 KPAILKE
+157 KPTILKE

-190 AAELVPIT
+190 VAELVPIT

-248 ANSSYLKQSALVLQ
+248 ANSSYLKQGALVLQ

-321 NLETSGFDLST
+321 DLETSGFDLSA

-343 ALLEQQ
+343 PLLEQQ

-361 SQIMHQYHLLKDTLK
+361 SQIMHQYHLLKNTLK

-403 KIQVMDTLETRG
+403 KIRVMDTLETRG

-430 VPSLKDCD
+430 VPNLKDCD

-479 IESETSKVSNMLLEL
+479 IESETSKASNMLLEL

-504 YTLFAPSLSKDYQE
+504 YTLFAPSPLKDYQE

-576 AYEKDKNPYVLE
+576 AYEKDKNPYSLE

-628 TKIKILDLEKS
+628 AKIKILDLEKS
-639 FETIIQGIVFKGR
+639 FETIIQGVIFKGR

-663 MILLDYKF
+663 IILLDYKF

-676 LDNMSKTQRGG
+676 LDNMSEKQRKS
-687 LSPIEIAQISTDY
+687 LRP
-700 QMAIEIAQIS
+700 IEIAQIS
-710 TDYQMAIYAFA
+710 TDYQMAIYACA
-721 LKNLGYKEPIKAF
+721 LKNLGYKGPIKTF
-734 FYDLRKGELL
+734 FYDLRKGELV
-744 EEDELI
+744 EEDELV

-775 SEAKDCEYC
+775 LEVKDCEYC
-784 SFKDMCNR
+784 SFKNMCNR

>member
-34 LPNAMSMGSFFE
+34 LPSAMSMGSFFE

-59 SARLILM
+59 SARQILM

-137 YDRYIKKLEGL
+137 YDRYIKKLEKL

-157 KPAILKE
+157 KPTILKE
-164 FFEHFSSIEWHLD
+164 FFEHFCSIEWHLD

-226 DFKTQKILSQTPKR
+226 DFKTQKILSQTFND

-248 ANSSYLKQSALVLQ
+248 ANSSYLKQGALVLQ

-288 FLKLLDKNN
+288 FLKLLDQNN

-321 NLETSGFDLST
+321 DLQTSGFNLSG
-332 SPLLDL
+332 SALLDL

-343 ALLEQQ
+343 PLLEQQ

-403 KIQVMDTLETRG
+403 KIRVMDTLETRG

-430 VPSLKDCD
+430 VPSLKDYD

-479 IESETSKVSNMLLEL
+479 IESETSKASNMLLEL
-494 NLHIEPIKDA
+494 DLHIEPIKDA
-504 YTLFAPSLSKDYQE
+504 YTLFAPSPLKDYQE

-541 CKRRFYYHYMKR
+541 CKRRFYYHYMKC
-553 FKESPKDESNSA
+553 FKESPEDENNSA

-576 AYEKDKNPYVLE
+576 AYEKDKNPYALE

-607 DTLVAL
+607 DTLIAL
-613 KKIQAFYLKEKERFN
+613 KKIQAFYLKEKERFKA
-628 TKIKILDLEKS
+628 KIKILDLEKS
-639 FETIIQGIVFKGR
+639 FETTIQGVAFKGR

-663 MILLDYKF
+663 VILLDYKF

-676 LDNMSKTQRGG
+676 LDNMNKTQRGG
-687 LSPIEIAQISTDY
+687 LSP
-700 QMAIEIAQIS
+700 IEIAQIS

-721 LKNLGYKEPIKAF
+721 LKNLGYKGPIKAF
-734 FYDLRKGELL
+734 FYDLRKGELV

-775 SEAKDCEYC
+775 LEVKDCEYC

>member
-34 LPNAMSMGSFFE
+34 LPSAMSMGSFFE
-46 QAFYIPNKKKIPN
+46 QAFYIPNKKKIPKN
-59 SARLILM
+59 ARQILM

-72 IAKEKKSILE
+72 ITKEKKSILE

-190 AAELVPIT
+190 VAELVPIT

-226 DFKTQKILSQTPKR
+226 DFKTQKILSQTFNN

-262 TIEEYLQKDNDP
+262 TTEEYLQKDNDP

-321 NLETSGFDLST
+321 DLQTSGFDLSA

-338 ENLTL
+338 ESLTL

-349 SSKEKAPLKEAH
+349 SSKEKAPLKEVH
-361 SQIMHQYHLLKDTLK
+361 SQIMHQYHLLKNTLK

-403 KIQVMDTLETRG
+403 KIRVMDTLETRG

-504 YTLFAPSLSKDYQE
+504 YTLFAPTPLKDYQE

-541 CKRRFYYHYMKR
+541 CKRRFYYHYIKC
-553 FKESPKDESNSA
+553 FKESPKDENNSA

-576 AYEKDKNPYVLE
+576 AYEKDKTPHSLE
-588 ERLIWLL
+588 ERIIQLL

-613 KKIQAFYLKEKERFN
+613 KKIQAFYLKEKERFKA
-628 TKIKILDLEKS
+628 KIKILDLEKS
-639 FETIIQGIVFKGR
+639 FETIIQGVVFKGR

-663 MILLDYKF
+663 IILLDYKF
-671 KNDLK
+671 KSDLK

-687 LSPIEIAQISTDY
+687 LSP
-700 QMAIEIAQIS
+700 IEIAQIS

-775 SEAKDCEYC
+775 LEVKDCEYC

>member
-1 MNLEKLFLEKT
+1 MNLEKLFLEKA

-34 LPNAMSMGSFFE
+34 LPSAMSMGSFFE
-46 QAFYIPNKKKIPN
+46 QAFYIPNQKKIPK
-59 SARLILM
+59 STRQILM

-72 IAKEKKSILE
+72 IAKEKKSALE

-109 SACIKLNELSSKDI
+109 SACIKLNELSFKDI

-137 YDRYIKKLEGL
+137 YDRYVKKLEEL
-148 GFYDKIMQE
+148 GFYDKIMQK
-157 KPAILKE
+157 KPTILKE

-190 AAELVPIT
+190 VTELVPIT

-226 DFKTQKILSQTPKR
+226 DFKTQKILSQTFND

-248 ANSSYLKQSALVLQ
+248 ANSSYLKQGALVLQ
-262 TIEEYLQKDNDP
+262 TTEEYLQENNDP
-274 NKMAIITPNADFLP
+274 NKMAIITPNTDFLP
-288 FLKLLDKNN
+288 FLKLLDQNN

-321 NLETSGFDLST
+321 DLETSDLDLSG
-332 SPLLDL
+332 SALLDL
-338 ENLTL
+338 ENITL

-361 SQIMHQYHLLKDTLK
+361 SQIMHQYHLLKGTLQ

-403 KIQVMDTLETRG
+403 KIRVMDTLETRG

-422 IVDFNETC
+422 VADFNETC

-465 YQLFKNSKEITLSY
+465 YQLFKNSKEVALSY
-479 IESETSKVSNMLLEL
+479 IESETSKASSMLLEL
-494 NLHIEPIKDA
+494 DLHIEPIKDA
-504 YTLFAPSLSKDYQE
+504 YTLFETSPLKDYQE

-541 CKRRFYYHYMKR
+541 CKRRFYYHYIKR
-553 FKESPKDESNSA
+553 FKETPKDESNSA
-565 VGSLLHELLKE
+565 VGSLIHELLKE
-576 AYEKDKNPYVLE
+576 AYEKDKDPHALE

-595 ETRENITPKERL
+595 EKRENITPKERL

-639 FETIIQGIVFKGR
+639 FETIIQGVIFKGR

-663 MILLDYKF
+663 IILLDYKF
-671 KNDLK
+671 KSDLK

-700 QMAIEIAQIS
+700 QM
-710 TDYQMAIYAFA
+710 TIYARA

-775 SEAKDCEYC
+775 LEVKDCEYC

>member
-34 LPNAMSMGSFFE
+34 LPSAMSMGSFFE

-137 YDRYIKKLEGL
+137 YDRYIKKLEEL

-157 KPAILKE
+157 KPTILKE

-226 DFKTQKILSQTPKR
+226 DFKNQKILSQTPKR

-262 TIEEYLQKDNDP
+262 IIEEYLQKDNDP

-321 NLETSGFDLST
+321 DLETSGFDWSA

-361 SQIMHQYHLLKDTLK
+361 SQIMHQYYLLKDTLK

-403 KIQVMDTLETRG
+403 KIRVMDTLETRG

-465 YQLFKNSKEITLSY
+465 YQLFKNSKEMVLSY
-479 IESETSKVSNMLLEL
+479 IESETSKASNMLLEL
-494 NLHIEPIKDA
+494 DLHIEPIKDA
-504 YTLFAPSLSKDYQE
+504 YTLFAPSPLKDYQE

-541 CKRRFYYHYMKR
+541 CKRRFYYHYIKR
-553 FKESPKDESNSA
+553 FKESPKDENNSA

-576 AYEKDKNPYVLE
+576 AYEKDKNPYALE
-588 ERLIWLL
+588 ERLIQLL
-595 ETRENITPKERL
+595 GTRENITPKERL
-607 DTLVAL
+607 DTLIAL
-613 KKIQAFYLKEKERFN
+613 KKIQAFYLKEKERFKA
-628 TKIKILDLEKS
+628 KIKILDLEKS
-639 FETIIQGIVFKGR
+639 FETIIQGVAFKGR

-663 MILLDYKF
+663 IILLDYKF
-671 KNDLK
+671 KSDLK

-700 QMAIEIAQIS
+700 QMAI
-710 TDYQMAIYAFA
+710 YAFA
-721 LKNLGYKEPIKAF
+721 LKNLGYKGPIKAF
-734 FYDLRKGELL
+734 FYDLRKGELV

-775 SEAKDCEYC
+775 LEAKDCEYC

>member
-1 MNLEKLFLEKT
+1 MNLEKLFLEKS

-46 QAFYIPNKKKIPN
+46 QAFYIPNQKKIPK
-59 SARLILM
+59 SVRQILM

-109 SACIKLNELSSKDI
+109 SACIKLNELSFKDI

-137 YDRYIKKLEGL
+137 YNRYIKKLEEL

-157 KPAILKE
+157 KPTILKE

-190 AAELVPIT
+190 VAKLVPIT

-226 DFKTQKILSQTPKR
+226 DFKTQKILSQTFND

-248 ANSSYLKQSALVLQ
+248 ANSSYLKQGALVLQ

-321 NLETSGFDLST
+321 DLEASGFDLSA

-338 ENLTL
+338 ESLTL
-343 ALLEQQ
+343 PLLEQQ

-361 SQIMHQYHLLKDTLK
+361 SQIMHQYHLLKDTLQ

-403 KIQVMDTLETRG
+403 KIRVMDTLETRG

-479 IESETSKVSNMLLEL
+479 IESETSKASNMLLEL
-494 NLHIEPIKDA
+494 NLNIAPIKDA
-504 YTLFAPSLSKDYQE
+504 YTLFAPSPLKDYQE

-553 FKESPKDESNSA
+553 FKESPKDENNSA

-576 AYEKDKNPYVLE
+576 AYEKDKNPYALE

-607 DTLVAL
+607 DTLIAL
-613 KKIQAFYLKEKERFN
+613 KKIQAFYLKEKERFKA
-628 TKIKILDLEKS
+628 KIKILDLEKS
-639 FETIIQGIVFKGR
+639 FETAIEGVVFKGR

-663 MILLDYKF
+663 IILLDYKF
-671 KNDLK
+671 KSDLK
-676 LDNMSKTQRGG
+676 LDNMSEKQRKS
-687 LSPIEIAQISTDY
+687 LSP
-700 QMAIEIAQIS
+700 IEIAQIS

-744 EEDELI
+744 EEGELF

-775 SEAKDCEYC
+775 LEVKDCEYC

>member
-46 QAFYIPNKKKIPN
+46 QAFYIPNKKKIPKN
-59 SARLILM
+59 ARQILM

-109 SACIKLNELSSKDI
+109 SACIKLNELSFKDI

-137 YDRYIKKLEGL
+137 YDRYIKKLEEL

-190 AAELVPIT
+190 VAELVPIT

-226 DFKTQKILSQTPKR
+226 DFKTQKILSQTFND

-248 ANSSYLKQSALVLQ
+248 ANSSYLKQGALVLQ

-321 NLETSGFDLST
+321 DLQTSDFNLSESA
-332 SPLLDL
+332 LLDL
-338 ENLTL
+338 ENITL
-343 ALLEQQ
+343 PLLEQQ
-349 SSKEKAPLKEAH
+349 SSKEKAPLKEVH
-361 SQIMHQYHLLKDTLK
+361 SQIMHQYHLLKDTLQ

-403 KIQVMDTLETRG
+403 KIRVMDTLETRG

-465 YQLFKNSKEITLSY
+465 YQLFKNSKEMVLSY
-479 IESETSKVSNMLLEL
+479 IESETSKASNMLLEL
-494 NLHIEPIKDA
+494 DLHTEPIKDA
-504 YTLFAPSLSKDYQE
+504 YTLFAPSPLKDYQE

-553 FKESPKDESNSA
+553 FKESPKDENNSA

-576 AYEKDKNPYVLE
+576 AYEKDKNPYALE

-613 KKIQAFYLKEKERFN
+613 KKIQAFYLKEKERFKA
-628 TKIKILDLEKS
+628 KIKILDLEKS
-639 FETIIQGIVFKGR
+639 FETAIQGVVFKGR

-663 MILLDYKF
+663 IILLDYKF

-676 LDNMSKTQRGG
+676 LDNMSEKQRKS
-687 LSPIEIAQISTDY
+687 LSP
-700 QMAIEIAQIS
+700 IEIAQIS

-721 LKNLGYKEPIKAF
+721 LKNLGYKDPIKAF

-775 SEAKDCEYC
+775 LEVKDCEYC

>member
-59 SARLILM
+59 SARQILM

-109 SACIKLNELSSKDI
+109 SACIKLNELSFKDI

-137 YDRYIKKLEGL
+137 YDRYIKKLEEL

-157 KPAILKE
+157 KPTILKE
-164 FFEHFSSIEWHLD
+164 FFEYFSSIEWYLD

-190 AAELVPIT
+190 VAELVPIT

-226 DFKTQKILSQTPKR
+226 DFKTQKILSQTFND

-248 ANSSYLKQSALVLQ
+248 ANSSYLKQGTLVLQ

-288 FLKLLDKNN
+288 FLKLLDQNN

-321 NLETSGFDLST
+321 DLQTSDCNLSGSA
-332 SPLLDL
+332 LLDL
-338 ENLTL
+338 ENITL
-343 ALLEQQ
+343 PLLEQQ

-376 NYSLKDLLHLYLQEF
+376 NYSFKDLLHLYLQEF

-403 KIQVMDTLETRG
+403 KIRVMDTLETRG

-465 YQLFKNSKEITLSY
+465 YQLFKNSKEIILSY
-479 IESETSKVSNMLLEL
+479 IESETSKASNMLLEL
-494 NLHIEPIKDA
+494 DLHIEPIKDA
-504 YTLFAPSLSKDYQE
+504 YTLFAPSPLKDYQE

-553 FKESPKDESNSA
+553 FKESPKDESNGA

-595 ETRENITPKERL
+595 ETRENVTPKERL

-628 TKIKILDLEKS
+628 AKIKILDLEKS
-639 FETIIQGIVFKGR
+639 FETIIQGVAFKGR

-663 MILLDYKF
+663 IILLDYKF

-676 LDNMSKTQRGG
+676 LDNMSEKQRKS
-687 LSPIEIAQISTDY
+687 LRP
-700 QMAIEIAQIS
+700 IEIAQIS

-744 EEDELI
+744 EEDELT

-775 SEAKDCEYC
+775 LEAKDCEYC

>member
-59 SARLILM
+59 NARLILM

-137 YDRYIKKLEGL
+137 YDRYIKKLEKL
-148 GFYDKIMQE
+148 DFYDKIMQE

-177 GFMSVFERQCLLE
+177 GFMSVFEMQCLLE
-190 AAELVPIT
+190 AAELLPIT

-248 ANSSYLKQSALVLQ
+248 ANSSYLKQGALVLQ

-288 FLKLLDKNN
+288 FLKLLDQNN

-321 NLETSGFDLST
+321 DLQTSDFNLSGSA
-332 SPLLDL
+332 LLDL
-338 ENLTL
+338 ENITL

-349 SSKEKAPLKEAH
+349 SSKEKAPLKEVH
-361 SQIMHQYHLLKDTLK
+361 SQIMHQYHLLKDMLK

-403 KIQVMDTLETRG
+403 KIRVMDTLETRG
-415 MQFDKIV
+415 MQFDKVV

-479 IESETSKVSNMLLEL
+479 IESETSKASNMLLEL
-494 NLHIEPIKDA
+494 DLHIEPIKDA
-504 YTLFAPSLSKDYQE
+504 YTLFAPSPLKDYQE

-576 AYEKDKNPYVLE
+576 AYEKDKNPHALE
-588 ERLIWLL
+588 ERLIQLL

-639 FETIIQGIVFKGR
+639 FETIIQGVVFKGR

-663 MILLDYKF
+663 IILLDYKF
-671 KNDLK
+671 KSDLR
-676 LDNMSKTQRGG
+676 LDNMSKTQREG
-687 LSPIEIAQISTDY
+687 LSP
-700 QMAIEIAQIS
+700 IEIAQIS

-721 LKNLGYKEPIKAF
+721 LKNLGYKGPIKAF

-744 EEDELI
+744 EEDELT

-775 SEAKDCEYC
+775 LEIKDCEYC

>member
-59 SARLILM
+59 SARQILM

-137 YDRYIKKLEGL
+137 YDRYVKKLEEL

-190 AAELVPIT
+190 VAELVPIT

-226 DFKTQKILSQTPKR
+226 DFKTQKILSQTFND

-288 FLKLLDKNN
+288 FLKLLDQNN

-321 NLETSGFDLST
+321 DLQTSDCNLSESA
-332 SPLLDL
+332 LLDL

-343 ALLEQQ
+343 PLLEQQ

-361 SQIMHQYHLLKDTLK
+361 SQIMHQYHLLKDTLQ

-403 KIQVMDTLETRG
+403 KIRVMDTLETRG
-415 MQFDKIV
+415 MQFDKVV

-479 IESETSKVSNMLLEL
+479 IESETSKASNMLLEL

-504 YTLFAPSLSKDYQE
+504 YTLFAPSPLKDYQE

-553 FKESPKDESNSA
+553 FKESPKDENNSA

-576 AYEKDKNPYVLE
+576 AYEKDENPYALE

-607 DTLVAL
+607 DTLIAL

-628 TKIKILDLEKS
+628 AKIKILDLEKS
-639 FETIIQGIVFKGR
+639 FETIIQGVIFKGR

-663 MILLDYKF
+663 IILLDYKF
-671 KNDLK
+671 KSDLK
-676 LDNMSKTQRGG
+676 LDNMSKTQREG
-687 LSPIEIAQISTDY
+687 LSP
-700 QMAIEIAQIS
+700 IEIAQIS

-721 LKNLGYKEPIKAF
+721 LKNLGYKGPIKAF

-744 EEDELI
+744 EEDT

-763 PKLKQEI
+763 PKLKQEV

-775 SEAKDCEYC
+775 LEAKDCEYC

>member
-1 MNLEKLFLEKT
+1 MNLEKLFLEKS

-34 LPNAMSMGSFFE
+34 LPSAMSMGSFFE

-59 SARLILM
+59 SARQILM

-137 YDRYIKKLEGL
+137 YDRYVKKLEEL

-190 AAELVPIT
+190 VAELVPIT

-226 DFKTQKILSQTPKR
+226 DFKTQKILSQTFNN

-248 ANSSYLKQSALVLQ
+248 ANSSYLKQGALVLQ

-321 NLETSGFDLST
+321 DLQTSGFNLSG
-332 SPLLDL
+332 SALLDL
-338 ENLTL
+338 ENITL

-361 SQIMHQYHLLKDTLK
+361 SQIMHQYHLLKDTLQ

-403 KIQVMDTLETRG
+403 KIRVMDTLETRG

-465 YQLFKNSKEITLSY
+465 YQLFKNSKEMVLSY
-479 IESETSKVSNMLLEL
+479 IESETSKASNMLLEL
-494 NLHIEPIKDA
+494 DLHTEPIKDA
-504 YTLFAPSLSKDYQE
+504 YTLFAPSPLKDYQE

-541 CKRRFYYHYMKR
+541 CKRRFYYHYIKR
-553 FKESPKDESNSA
+553 LKETPKDESNSA

-576 AYEKDKNPYVLE
+576 AYEKDKNPYALE

-595 ETRENITPKERL
+595 ETRENVTPKERL
-607 DTLVAL
+607 DTLIAL
-613 KKIQAFYLKEKERFN
+613 KKIQAFYLKEKERFKA
-628 TKIKILDLEKS
+628 KIKILDLEKS

-663 MILLDYKF
+663 ITLLDYKF

-687 LSPIEIAQISTDY
+687 LSP
-700 QMAIEIAQIS
+700 IEIAQIS

-744 EEDELI
+744 EEDELT

-770 DFEKT
+770 VFEKT
-775 SEAKDCEYC
+775 LEAKDCEYC

>member
-34 LPNAMSMGSFFE
+34 LPNAMSMGNFFE

-109 SACIKLNELSSKDI
+109 SACIKLNELSFKDI

-137 YDRYIKKLEGL
+137 YGRYIKKLEGL

-226 DFKTQKILSQTPKR
+226 DFKTQKILSQTFND

-288 FLKLLDKNN
+288 FLKLLDQNN

-321 NLETSGFDLST
+321 DLQTSDYNLSESA
-332 SPLLDL
+332 LLDL

-403 KIQVMDTLETRG
+403 KIRVMDTLETRG

-479 IESETSKVSNMLLEL
+479 IESETSKASNMLLEL

-504 YTLFAPSLSKDYQE
+504 YTLFAPSPLKDYQE

-576 AYEKDKNPYVLE
+576 AYEKDKNPYALE

-613 KKIQAFYLKEKERFN
+613 KKIQAFYAKEKERFKA
-628 TKIKILDLEKS
+628 KIKILDLEKS
-639 FETIIQGIVFKGR
+639 FETIIQGVIFKGR

-663 MILLDYKF
+663 IILLDYKF
-671 KNDLK
+671 KSDLK
-676 LDNMSKTQRGG
+676 LDNMSKTQREG
-687 LSPIEIAQISTDY
+687 LSPKEIAQIR
-700 QMAIEIAQIS
+700 

-775 SEAKDCEYC
+775 LEVKDCEYC

>member
-34 LPNAMSMGSFFE
+34 LPNAMSMGNFFE

-59 SARLILM
+59 SARQILM

-72 IAKEKKSILE
+72 IAKEKKSVLE

-109 SACIKLNELSSKDI
+109 SACIKLNELSFKDI

-137 YDRYIKKLEGL
+137 YNRYIKKLEEL
-148 GFYDKIMQE
+148 GFYDKIMQK
-157 KPAILKE
+157 KPTILKE

-190 AAELVPIT
+190 VAELVPIT

-226 DFKTQKILSQTPKR
+226 DFKTQKILSQTFND

-288 FLKLLDKNN
+288 FLKLLDQNN

-321 NLETSGFDLST
+321 DLQTSGFDLSA

-338 ENLTL
+338 ESLTL
-343 ALLEQQ
+343 PLLEQQ
-349 SSKEKAPLKEAH
+349 NSKEKAPLKEAH

-376 NYSLKDLLHLYLQEF
+376 NYNLKDLLHLYLQEF

-403 KIQVMDTLETRG
+403 KIRVMDTLETRG

-465 YQLFKNSKEITLSY
+465 YQLFKNSKEIALSY
-479 IESETSKVSNMLLEL
+479 IESETSKASNMLLEL
-494 NLHIEPIKDA
+494 NLYIEPIKDA
-504 YTLFAPSLSKDYQE
+504 YTLFAPTPLKDYQE

-531 SASSLNAFLT
+531 SASSLNTFLT
-541 CKRRFYYHYMKR
+541 CKRRFYYHCMKR
-553 FKESPKDESNSA
+553 FKESPKDESNST

-576 AYEKDKNPYVLE
+576 SYEKDKNPYALE

-613 KKIQAFYLKEKERFN
+613 KKIQAFYLKEKERFKA
-628 TKIKILDLEKS
+628 KIKILDLEKS
-639 FETIIQGIVFKGR
+639 FETIIQGVVFKGR

-663 MILLDYKF
+663 IILLDYKF
-671 KNDLK
+671 KSDLK
-676 LDNMSKTQRGG
+676 LDNMSKTQRGD
-687 LSPIEIAQISTDY
+687 LSP
-700 QMAIEIAQIS
+700 IEIAQIS

-721 LKNLGYKEPIKAF
+721 LKNLGYKDPIKAF
-734 FYDLRKGELL
+734 FYDLRKGELV

-775 SEAKDCEYC
+775 LEVKDCEYC

>member
-59 SARLILM
+59 SARQILM

-137 YDRYIKKLEGL
+137 YNRYIEKLEEL

-262 TIEEYLQKDNDP
+262 TIEEYLQQDNDP
-274 NKMAIITPNADFLP
+274 NKMAIVTPNADFLP

-321 NLETSGFDLST
+321 DLEIGGFDLSA

-343 ALLEQQ
+343 PLLEQQ

-361 SQIMHQYHLLKDTLK
+361 SQIMHQYHLLKDMLK

-391 EANFRLDDSSGG
+391 EASFRLDDSSGG
-403 KIQVMDTLETRG
+403 KIRVMDTLETRG

-479 IESETSKVSNMLLEL
+479 IESETSKVSKMLLEL
-494 NLHIEPIKDA
+494 DLPIEPIKDA
-504 YTLFAPSLSKDYQE
+504 YTLFAPTPLKDYKE
-518 EEIKAA
+518 EEIKAT

-541 CKRRFYYHYMKR
+541 CKRRFYYHYMKH
-553 FKESPKDESNSA
+553 FKESPKDENNSA

-576 AYEKDKNPYVLE
+576 AYEKDKNPYALE

-607 DTLVAL
+607 DTLIAL
-613 KKIQAFYLKEKERFN
+613 KKIQAFYIREKERFKA
-628 TKIKILDLEKS
+628 KIKILDLEKS
-639 FETIIQGIVFKGR
+639 FETTIQGVAFKGR

-663 MILLDYKF
+663 IILLDYKF
-671 KNDLK
+671 KSDLK
-676 LDNMSKTQRGG
+676 LDNMSKTQREG
-687 LSPIEIAQISTDY
+687 LSP
-700 QMAIEIAQIS
+700 IEIAQIS

-721 LKNLGYKEPIKAF
+721 LKNLGYKGPIKAF
-734 FYDLRKGELL
+734 FYDLRKGELV
-744 EEDELI
+744 EEDELT
-750 LQAKMDHLEFSLI
+750 LQAKMHYLEYSLI

-775 SEAKDCEYC
+775 PEAKDCEYC

>member
-1 MNLEKLFLEKT
+1 
-12 PLFVFSSTRRLKHF
+12 
-26 YLEQGEGF
+26 
-34 LPNAMSMGSFFE
+34 
-46 QAFYIPNKKKIPN
+46 
-59 SARLILM
+59 
-66 IDTIKA
+66 
-72 IAKEKKSILE
+72 
-82 GLLLFEN
+82 
-89 SFLGY
+89 
-94 LESTSFLFDLFDELS
+94 
-109 SACIKLNELSSKDI
+109 
-123 YLDYEK
+123 
-129 HLEVLEMI
+129 
-137 YDRYIKKLEGL
+137 
-148 GFYDKIMQE
+148 
-157 KPAILKE
+157 
-164 FFEHFSSIEWHLD
+164 
-177 GFMSVFERQCLLE
+177 MSVFERQCLLE
-190 AAELVPIT
+190 VAELVPIT

-218 ETDCDYSI
+218 ETDCNYSI
-226 DFKTQKILSQTPKR
+226 DFKTQKILSQTFND

-248 ANSSYLKQSALVLQ
+248 ANSSYLKQGALVLQ
-262 TIEEYLQKDNDP
+262 TIEEYLQENNDP

-321 NLETSGFDLST
+321 DLETSDLNLSG
-332 SPLLDL
+332 SALLDL
-338 ENLTL
+338 ESLTL
-343 ALLEQQ
+343 PLLEQQ

-403 KIQVMDTLETRG
+403 KIRVMDTLETRG

-422 IVDFNETC
+422 VADFNETC
-430 VPSLKDCD
+430 VPNLKDCD

-465 YQLFKNSKEITLSY
+465 YQLFKNSKEVALSY
-479 IESETSKVSNMLLEL
+479 IESETSKASSMLLEL
-494 NLHIEPIKDA
+494 DLHTEPIKDA
-504 YTLFAPSLSKDYQE
+504 YTLFETSPIKEYQE
-518 EEIKAA
+518 EEIKVA

-553 FKESPKDESNSA
+553 FKETPKDESNSA

-576 AYEKDKNPYVLE
+576 AYEKDKTPYSLE

-613 KKIQAFYLKEKERFN
+613 KKIQAFYKKERERFN
-628 TKIKILDLEKS
+628 AKITILDLEKS
-639 FETIIQGIVFKGR
+639 FETIIQGVIFKGR
-652 IDRIDKTADNE
+652 IDRIDKTADNKI
-663 MILLDYKF
+663 ILLDYKF

-700 QMAIEIAQIS
+700 QMAI
-710 TDYQMAIYAFA
+710 YAHA

-775 SEAKDCEYC
+775 LEVKDCEYC

>member
-1 MNLEKLFLEKT
+1 MNLEKLFLEKA

-34 LPNAMSMGSFFE
+34 LPSAMSMGSFFE
-46 QAFYIPNKKKIPN
+46 QAFYIPNQKKIPKN
-59 SARLILM
+59 ARQILM

-109 SACIKLNELSSKDI
+109 SACIKLNELSFKDI

-137 YDRYIKKLEGL
+137 YDRYVKKLEEL
-148 GFYDKIMQE
+148 GFYDKIMQK
-157 KPAILKE
+157 KPTILKE

-190 AAELVPIT
+190 VAELVPIT

-226 DFKTQKILSQTPKR
+226 DFKTQKILSQTFND

-248 ANSSYLKQSALVLQ
+248 ANSSYLKQGALVLQ

-321 NLETSGFDLST
+321 DLQTSDLNLSGSA
-332 SPLLDL
+332 LLDL

-361 SQIMHQYHLLKDTLK
+361 SQIMHQYHLLKDTLQ

-403 KIQVMDTLETRG
+403 KIRVMDTLETRG

-422 IVDFNETC
+422 VADFNETC

-465 YQLFKNSKEITLSY
+465 YQLFKNSKEVALSY
-479 IESETSKVSNMLLEL
+479 IESETSKASNMLLEL
-494 NLHIEPIKDA
+494 DLHIEPIKDA
-504 YTLFAPSLSKDYQE
+504 YTLFETSPIKEYQE

-541 CKRRFYYHYMKR
+541 CKRRFYYHYIKR
-553 FKESPKDESNSA
+553 FKETPKDESNSA
-565 VGSLLHELLKE
+565 VGSLIHELLKE
-576 AYEKDKNPYVLE
+576 AYEKDKTPHSLE
-588 ERLIWLL
+588 ERLIQLL
-595 ETRENITPKERL
+595 ETRENVTLKERL

-613 KKIQAFYLKEKERFN
+613 KKIQAFYKKERERFN
-628 TKIKILDLEKS
+628 TEITILDLEKS
-639 FETIIQGIVFKGR
+639 FETIIQGVIFKGC
-652 IDRIDKTADNE
+652 IDRIDKDANNE
-663 MILLDYKF
+663 IILLDYKF

-700 QMAIEIAQIS
+700 QMAI
-710 TDYQMAIYAFA
+710 YARA

-744 EEDELI
+744 EEDEPI

-775 SEAKDCEYC
+775 LEVKDCEYC

>member
-34 LPNAMSMGSFFE
+34 LPSAMSMGSFFE
-46 QAFYIPNKKKIPN
+46 QAFYIPNKKKIPKN
-59 SARLILM
+59 ARQILM

-109 SACIKLNELSSKDI
+109 SAYIKLNELSSKDI

-137 YDRYIKKLEGL
+137 YDRYIKKLEEL

-157 KPAILKE
+157 KPTILKE

-190 AAELVPIT
+190 VAELVPIT

-226 DFKTQKILSQTPKR
+226 DFKTQKILSQTFND

-248 ANSSYLKQSALVLQ
+248 ANSSYLKQGALVLQ

-321 NLETSGFDLST
+321 DLQTSGFNLSA

-338 ENLTL
+338 ENLTIP
-343 ALLEQQ
+343 LLEQQ
-349 SSKEKAPLKEAH
+349 SSKEKASLKEAH

-403 KIQVMDTLETRG
+403 KIRVMDTLETRG

-465 YQLFKNSKEITLSY
+465 YQLFKNSKEIALSY
-479 IESETSKVSNMLLEL
+479 IESETSKASNMLLEL
-494 NLHIEPIKDA
+494 NLHTEPIKDA
-504 YTLFAPSLSKDYQE
+504 YTLFAPTPLKDYQE

-576 AYEKDKNPYVLE
+576 AYEKDKNPYALE

-607 DTLVAL
+607 DTLIAL
-613 KKIQAFYLKEKERFN
+613 KKIQAFYLKEKERFKA
-628 TKIKILDLEKS
+628 KIKILDLEKS
-639 FETIIQGIVFKGR
+639 FETIIQGVIFKGR

-663 MILLDYKF
+663 IILLDYKF

-676 LDNMSKTQRGG
+676 LDNMSEKQRKS

-700 QMAIEIAQIS
+700 QM
-710 TDYQMAIYAFA
+710 TIYAFA

-744 EEDELI
+744 EEDELV

-775 SEAKDCEYC
+775 LEAKDCEYC

>member
-59 SARLILM
+59 SARQVLM

-226 DFKTQKILSQTPKR
+226 DFKTQKILSQTFND

-248 ANSSYLKQSALVLQ
+248 ANSSYLKQGALVLQ

-288 FLKLLDKNN
+288 FLKLLDQNN

-321 NLETSGFDLST
+321 DLQTSGFDLSA

-338 ENLTL
+338 ESLTL
-343 ALLEQQ
+343 PLLEQQ
-349 SSKEKAPLKEAH
+349 ISKEKAPLKEAH

-403 KIQVMDTLETRG
+403 KIRVMDTLETRG
-415 MQFDKIV
+415 MQFDKVV
-422 IVDFNETC
+422 IADFNETC
-430 VPSLKDCD
+430 VPNLKDCD

-479 IESETSKVSNMLLEL
+479 VESETSKASNMLLEL

-504 YTLFAPSLSKDYQE
+504 YTLFAPSPLKDYQE

-553 FKESPKDESNSA
+553 FKESPKDENNSA

-576 AYEKDKNPYVLE
+576 AYEKDKNPYALE

-613 KKIQAFYLKEKERFN
+613 KKIQAFYLKEKERFKA
-628 TKIKILDLEKS
+628 KIKILDLEKS
-639 FETIIQGIVFKGR
+639 FETIIQGVIFKGR

-663 MILLDYKF
+663 IILLDYKF
-671 KNDLK
+671 K
-676 LDNMSKTQRGG
+676 RGG
-687 LSPIEIAQISTDY
+687 LSPK
-700 QMAIEIAQIS
+700 EIAQIS

-744 EEDELI
+744 EEDEL
-750 LQAKMDHLEFSLI
+750 QAKMDHLEFSLI

-775 SEAKDCEYC
+775 LEVKDCEYC

>member
-1 MNLEKLFLEKT
+1 MNLEKLFLERT

-59 SARLILM
+59 SARQILM

-137 YDRYIKKLEGL
+137 YKRYTKKLEEL

-157 KPAILKE
+157 KPTILKE

-190 AAELVPIT
+190 VAELVPIT
-198 LHLSCDKY
+198 LHLSCDQY

-226 DFKTQKILSQTPKR
+226 DFKTQKILSQTPKH

-248 ANSSYLKQSALVLQ
+248 ANSNYLKQSALVLQ

-321 NLETSGFDLST
+321 DLETSGFDLSI

-343 ALLEQQ
+343 TLLEQQ

-403 KIQVMDTLETRG
+403 KIRVMDTLETRG

-465 YQLFKNSKEITLSY
+465 YQLFKNSKEMALSY

-494 NLHIEPIKDA
+494 DLPIEPIKDA
-504 YTLFAPSLSKDYQE
+504 YTLFAPISLKDYQE
-518 EEIKAA
+518 EEIKAT

-541 CKRRFYYHYMKR
+541 CKRRFYYHYIKR

-565 VGSLLHELLKE
+565 IGSLLHELLKE
-576 AYEKDKNPYVLE
+576 AYEKDKNPYALE
-588 ERLIWLL
+588 ERLIQLL
-595 ETRENITPKERL
+595 EIRGNITPKERL
-607 DTLVAL
+607 DTLIVL
-613 KKIQAFYLKEKERFN
+613 KKIQVFYAKEKERFHA
-628 TKIKILDLEKS
+628 KIKILDLEKS
-639 FETIIQGIVFKGR
+639 FETTIQGVAFKGR

-663 MILLDYKF
+663 IILLDYKF
-671 KNDLK
+671 KSELK
-676 LDNMSKTQRGG
+676 LDNMSDKQRGS
-687 LSPIEIAQISTDY
+687 LSPIEIAQIS
-700 QMAIEIAQIS
+700 A
-710 TDYQMAIYAFA
+710 DYQMAIYAFA
-721 LKNLGYKEPIKAF
+721 LKNLGYKEPIKTF

-744 EEDELI
+744 EEEEPI
-750 LQAKMDHLEFSLI
+750 LQAKMDYLKSSLI

-775 SEAKDCEYC
+775 LEVKDCEYC